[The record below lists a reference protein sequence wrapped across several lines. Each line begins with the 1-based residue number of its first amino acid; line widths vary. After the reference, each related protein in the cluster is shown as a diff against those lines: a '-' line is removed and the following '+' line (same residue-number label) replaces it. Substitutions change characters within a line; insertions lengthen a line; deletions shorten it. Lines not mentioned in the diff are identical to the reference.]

1 MFLLCSYFQTITP
14 PDASSSASPAQ
25 AHDPAPD
32 LPAACAPVEDSA
44 ARNHALRMTA
54 LEAVIDHGLG
64 LLDEVRRRTLRQPH
78 VIEQDKPEPA
88 DLGLTFDRISRA
100 LRFTVAQHE
109 RLEVE
114 AGKSAEQRQA
124 EAAAR
129 AAAEAQRLAGTRNAP
144 SPEEQARKRER
155 DRKLRLVERAVKRA
169 IEDYA
174 EEYEDREELAEDLSE
189 RLKEHEDLGLDRPI
203 GAVVAGIC
211 RAMRLPFD
219 LALWE
224 DEPWALSETAEKAK
238 GSPYARW
245 RRSANDSAWDEE
257 DPPRTR
263 RGVGPP

>member
-1 MFLLCSYFQTITP
+1 MTP
-14 PDASSSASPAQ
+14 PDALPSASPAQ
-25 AHDPAPD
+25 MHDPAP
-32 LPAACAPVEDSA
+32 AEDSA
-44 ARNHALRMTA
+44 ARNHALRMAA
-54 LEAVIDHGLG
+54 LEAIIGDGLTI
-64 LLDEVRRRTLRQPH
+64 LDEIKRRALRTPQE
-78 VIEQDKPEPA
+78 IDEEKKAEPA

-100 LRFTVAQHE
+100 VRLTVAQHE

-129 AAAEAQRLAGTRNAP
+129 AAAEAQRLARAQNAP
-144 SPEEQARKRER
+144 SPEALARKREQ

-169 IEDYA
+169 IDDYA
-174 EEYEDREELAEDLSE
+174 EEYEDREELAEDLAE

-203 GAVVAGIC
+203 GAVVAAIC

-224 DEPWALSETAEKAK
+224 DEPWALSETTEKAK

-245 RRSANDSAWDEE
+245 RRNANDSTWDDD
-257 DPPRTR
+257 DPSRAR